1 MLAVLEIGFPSN
13 HVWAVSRRV
22 CGQILV
28 HLKVYTHA
36 CIISHTQIRTFAI
49 RVKLKT
55 HKKCLYFE
63 DYTHLCS
70 I

>member
-1 MLAVLEIGFPSN
+1 MLVVLEIGFPSN

-22 CGQILV
+22 RGQI
-28 HLKVYTHA
+28 LKVYTHA